1 MGADADLI
9 RRVTDEVFLNG
20 RVDAVDELFADDF
33 VSHDPPPEIAGTRDG
48 YKELAAMVTSAMSNV
63 RLEFDEYIETTD
75 GRVVENWLM
84 AATHTGEA
92 FGLPPSNQEV
102 LVRGIEIWRCADGK
116 VVEHWGSVDMA
127 DVFMKAGPPPG

>member
-1 MGADADLI
+1 
-9 RRVTDEVFLNG
+9 
-20 RVDAVDELFADDF
+20 
-33 VSHDPPPEIAGTRDG
+33 
-48 YKELAAMVTSAMSNV
+48 MVTAAMSNV

-75 GRVVENWLM
+75 GRVVESWLM

-116 VVEHWGSVDMA
+116 IVEHWGSVDMA